1 MWEGETIPDD
11 NPFREGSFMP
21 PAQSISQEPEVLTVL
36 PPEGLPVCDRT
47 FGGDSQLTHVPMNI
61 VKYMKGRWQTVF
73 DDVTQQTCLMQQVAG
88 ADAEH
93 MVLASEVLEWDLY
106 KHDTTGERFMVGH
119 AGGKHAGQHSS
130 LDQKLCM
137 HMEADVVVT
146 VMSSVETS
154 IPVSVF
160 RWQEIASP
168 GCIGLCQTCRS
179 SWGCQT
185 MEASVASGL
194 LKARRHGCRQ

>member
-11 NPFREGSFMP
+11 NPSREGSFKP
-21 PAQSISQEPEVLTVL
+21 LAKSKPEEPQVLAVL
-36 PPEGLPVCDRT
+36 PHQGLLFGDRT
-47 FGGDSQLTHVPMNI
+47 FGGDSQLAHVPMNI
-61 VKYMKGRWQTVF
+61 VKHMKGRWQTVF
-73 DDVTQQTCLMQQVAG
+73 DGESKQACLMQQVAG

-93 MVLASEVLEWDLY
+93 MVLASGVLEWDLY

-119 AGGKHAGQHSS
+119 AGGKQAGQQSS
-130 LDQKLCM
+130 LDQQLCM
-137 HMEADVVVT
+137 HMEADAVVT

-168 GCIGLCQTCRS
+168 GCIGLCQTCRN
-179 SWGCQT
+179 SWVCQT
-185 MEASVASGL
+185 MEASE
-194 LKARRHGCRQ
+194 ARRHGCRQ